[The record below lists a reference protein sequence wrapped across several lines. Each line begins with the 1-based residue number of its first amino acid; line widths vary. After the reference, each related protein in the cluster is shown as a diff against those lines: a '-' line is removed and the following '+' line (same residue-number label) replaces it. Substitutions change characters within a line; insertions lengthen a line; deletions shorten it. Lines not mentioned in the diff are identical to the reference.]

1 MHVDGDWQTVEGVLS
16 QDMATVGEYL
26 QTWKRKL
33 KVLQKQCWKSFT
45 STTRKLSV
53 IWKSTTTTKPC
64 PFAPSP
70 RPQIPRDKVGQGTHV
85 PPTARVT
92 SKKVDITR
100 CTLEAGYWLWLG
112 CWSNNV
118 ANSQLSPG
126 PFNSRVLRSC
136 LVPQWLHPPHWPCH
150 QRRLAN
156 CDWMPAPY
164 TSRRPTCWSFVVKEP
179 HYLWHAVPG
188 RLDISVGMQGI
199 LNRDTHLYPLH
210 NNSSVHVTTITEVQR
225 SERITD
231 GLWKGWRTRQ
241 NAVL

>member
-1 MHVDGDWQTVEGVLS
+1 MHRTPET
-16 QDMATVGEYL
+16 A
-26 QTWKRKL
+26 
-33 KVLQKQCWKSFT
+33 CWF
-45 STTRKLSV
+45 
-53 IWKSTTTTKPC
+53 
-64 PFAPSP
+64 
-70 RPQIPRDKVGQGTHV
+70 
-85 PPTARVT
+85 
-92 SKKVDITR
+92 
-100 CTLEAGYWLWLG
+100 WLG

-118 ANSQLSPG
+118 VNSHPCPG
-126 PFNSRVLRSC
+126 PFKNRALLSR
-136 LVPQWLHPPHWPCH
+136 LVPQCSHPPHWPRH

-156 CDWMPAPY
+156 CDWMPACY
-164 TSRRPTCWSFVVKEP
+164 TSGKPSYSRRHRTYWAWSL